1 MIYRV
6 MGKIEYTIAG
16 QKGKWHLDSTY
27 ISELGF
33 LMARFQNTT
42 ELFFFTLNLGDF
54 NKLIG
59 ADKQY

>member
-42 ELFFFTLNLGDF
+42 EILFFTINLGEF
-54 NKLIG
+54 SKLIG
-59 ADKQY
+59 ADKKY